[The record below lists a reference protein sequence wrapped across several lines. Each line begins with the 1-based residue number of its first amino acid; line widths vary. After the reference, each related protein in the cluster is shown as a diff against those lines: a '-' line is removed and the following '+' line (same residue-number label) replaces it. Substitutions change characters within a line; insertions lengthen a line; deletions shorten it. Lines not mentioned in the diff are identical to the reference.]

1 MRRCTLISTSDRR
14 PPMPRERATLLQGTL
29 DLLILKALSA
39 GALHGL
45 GVSRRIEQ
53 ITSGTFMVQP
63 GSLFPALH
71 RLEEAGWLSA
81 EWQASENNRRAKYYV
96 LTKAGRKQLG
106 EETAQ
111 WNKIALAIARA
122 LEA

>member
-1 MRRCTLISTSDRR
+1 VADRR
-14 PPMPRERATLLQGTL
+14 ASLLQGTL

-53 ITSGTFMVQP
+53 LTDGTFVVQP

-71 RLEEAGWLSA
+71 RLEEAGWLSSD
-81 EWQASENNRRAKYYV
+81 WRASENNRRAKYYT
-96 LTKAGRKQLG
+96 LTKAGGRQLG

-111 WNKIALAIARA
+111 WNAIALAMGRA
-122 LEA
+122 LKA